1 MENLMRKS
9 LMTAISA
16 GVLAGVIG
24 IVPANAKPGGDQTLH
39 PDTGASGASYAVGT
53 FWWDANHGGP
63 AIIWKGGAPCTSGYG
78 NVDYKETSLAGEDF
92 MKATSSVR
100 DYNLC
105 DTALF
110 DETGARSGGTNGWF
124 DADDSGTYNL
134 DVWDNRA
141 VKAWWS

>member
-1 MENLMRKS
+1 MRKT
-9 LMTAISA
+9 LITAIGA
-16 GVLAGVIG
+16 GVLASLVAIM
-24 IVPANAKPGGDQTLH
+24 PASAKPGGDQTLH
-39 PDTGASGASYAVGT
+39 PDTGAGGTSYAIGT

-63 AIIWKGGAPCTSGYG
+63 AIIWRGGAPCSGDTTDV
-78 NVDYKETSLAGEDF
+78 NYKETSLSQEDF

-100 DYNLC
+100 DYNSC

-110 DETGARSGGTNGWF
+110 DETGARSGGTDGWF
-124 DADDSGTYNL
+124 NAGETGTYNL